1 MNKAFS
7 PEEVAIV
14 IRSRRILKEK
24 GLATDTD
31 VSGICKAA
39 DVSRKTGYQWEQ
51 KHFGHQEGRQK
62 GLEADVAKLQADC
75 DRLKKENQWLAVE
88 NRGRKLAWEIHSVD
102 ELLAEKKSTTASKK
116 KKKP

>member
-1 MNKAFS
+1 MNEALS

-24 GLATDTD
+24 GLAADTD

-39 DVSRKTGYQWEQ
+39 AVSRKTGYQWEQ
-51 KHFGHQEGRQK
+51 KHLGNQKGHQKQ
-62 GLEADVAKLQADC
+62 LEAEVAKLQAQC
-75 DRLKKENQWLAVE
+75 DRLKKENQWLDIE

-102 ELLAEKKSTTASKK
+102 ELLAEKKSTTKSRKK
-116 KKKP
+116 KRQ

>member
-24 GLATDTD
+24 GLAADTD

-51 KHFGHQEGRQK
+51 KHFGRQEDRQK

-75 DRLKKENQWLAVE
+75 DRLKKEKQWLDVE

-102 ELLAEKKSTTASKK
+102 ELLAEKKSTTAPKK
-116 KKKP
+116 KKRQ

>member
-14 IRSRRILKEK
+14 IRSRRILKQK
-24 GLATDTD
+24 GLAADTE

-51 KHFGHQEGRQK
+51 KHFGRQEDRHKQ
-62 GLEADVAKLQADC
+62 LEADVARLQADC
-75 DRLKKENQWLAVE
+75 DRLKKENRWLEVE
-88 NRGRKLAWEIHSVD
+88 NRGRKLAWEVHSVD
-102 ELLAEKKSTTASKK
+102 ELLAEKKSTTAAKK
-116 KKKP
+116 KKRQ